1 MLISFFFAVK
11 GMSHVLSGD
20 EIGYLNKAQ
29 NLLNGFYSPDYP
41 NIHLWW
47 GPGYP
52 IFVAFFLFCGFST
65 SFVILLNAILLYLT
79 SVLLFKSVCRFSTFK
94 WSLIITFFFAL
105 CFTVYPYT
113 GKLLTEILTIFLLS
127 SFAYSTIMYYQSNR
141 LIYML
146 AAGFSLGYVALTKVI
161 FGYVIVF
168 ILIASLLVY
177 LVNKVK
183 TDSRKF
189 LYISLCSIITALP
202 YLLYTYQLTGR
213 VLYWGNSGGM
223 SLYWITTPYPLE
235 YGTLNSE
242 DFDAN
247 RLEESK
253 DQLINSTELLMKNHG
268 KDIEYVKQFVGVE
281 KDDAYKKIAIEN
293 IKKNPGKYL
302 KNVMSNLSCLFFGF
316 PTNYT
321 LERPLSKVWYFSI
334 IYSLTLLALVLM
346 ILKWKYISFDI
357 KIIFI
362 VLIVYM
368 IGSALVSGSNR
379 QLIVVVPIILIWIAY
394 LFQRFFRF
402 L

>member
-1 MLISFFFAVK
+1 
-11 GMSHVLSGD
+11 
-20 EIGYLNKAQ
+20 
-29 NLLNGFYSPDYP
+29 
-41 NIHLWW
+41 
-47 GPGYP
+47 
-52 IFVAFFLFCGFST
+52 
-65 SFVILLNAILLYLT
+65 
-79 SVLLFKSVCRFSTFK
+79 
-94 WSLIITFFFAL
+94 
-105 CFTVYPYT
+105 
-113 GKLLTEILTIFLLS
+113 
-127 SFAYSTIMYYQSNR
+127 
-141 LIYML
+141 ML

-235 YGTLNSE
+235 YGTWNSE

-346 ILKWKYISFDI
+346 ILKWKCISFDI